1 MLFTV
6 IVFDADER
14 GGYLTIILMRQY
26 RKAQARFGKPGGSHL
41 FSFSSARK
49 RMSVLVVNKG
59 ESTSSSKHSFRFLSF
74 CSGFVF

>member
-1 MLFTV
+1 MARGLPYALGIALMRGSVMLFTV

-41 FSFSSARK
+41 FSFSSALI
-49 RMSVLVVNKG
+49 MIGNHHL
-59 ESTSSSKHSFRFLSF
+59 H
-74 CSGFVF
+74 